1 MILRRLAMSVPLL
14 FVVTFLTFF
23 LNSLA
28 PGDLARTM
36 MQGEGTEAQYQ
47 ALRHELGLN
56 QPVVLQYG
64 RRLGRA
70 VQGDLGVS
78 FFTK

>member
-1 MILRRLAMSVPLL
+1 MLHLVLRRLAMSVPLL

-36 MQGEGTEAQYQ
+36 MQGEGTEELYQ
-47 ALRHELGLN
+47 ALQARGIR
-56 QPVVLQYG
+56 VIS
-64 RRLGRA
+64 RA
-70 VQGDLGVS
+70 EPS
-78 FFTK
+78 H